1 MSGQQWRKALWHL
14 RNGGIS
20 GLKEF
25 RQRSRKSSSIP
36 QRTIDGTTA
45 PGSQPGPA
53 PDLSVIIPAFNAAE
67 YIERCLRSVV
77 AQNDVSLE
85 VIVVDDGSRDE
96 TAALIDKLAEADP
109 RITLLQSTNSGP
121 AAARNLGIEAAS
133 GDFIT
138 FVDADDEVLPGAFSS
153 MVDSLRRT
161 GSDIATGSYIRFGA
175 TGRSRPKL
183 TARVHARQRLAV
195 RLDDMPELLE
205 EPVLWNKVYGREF
218 WKRHVGTMQT
228 FANYED
234 QEPVY
239 RAFVAA
245 AAIDVLTKDVYAWRL
260 AEGRRT
266 RSRRKGKA
274 ADLRARLKVIEA
286 LKAVLV
292 HEPENVR
299 RTAYAIWMGTDLS
312 MHAEYL
318 ATATKKFRKTL
329 TEAASEIRQ
338 EMPRNAWD
346 LIPAQARL
354 FMWVVASG
362 RLDDIEEVLGTRAEE
377 TTAVPMEYMDGHW
390 LVAPTYLTRL
400 RTRVPSRLIRAF
412 DVDFKPAFIVRNV
425 RWVDTRTIELNGCA
439 YVPGIRTDDISF
451 KVRGVMDGATEF
463 DVGVE
468 SVDDNRIDLE
478 IGDPWRTYARSGFK
492 VRLDLSHIQDVSP
505 RGIQIIGSFAAH
517 GVEMS
522 TPATSTAVVGMIAP
536 SPVTASGRI
545 TVVGDDH
552 GELSIVP
559 VELPVLPVIAE
570 QVSISG
576 ERVSIEVRDRDDIA
590 AVELSAGPA
599 IVSVPVDG
607 TTNFRAELPAVPE
620 GYKHGGELIWSVR
633 ARLVDGKTENVYFSA
648 VDYLLPA
655 TGRLRPEPSIEGK
668 VQLAQRF
675 LRVTVTGAGSDRD
688 RLLLTG
694 RIDPPQKLSLVL
706 KSTDQTITPAEFRLH
721 ADGEFTA
728 VYELTTQGPEGGLV
742 AALSGGY
749 HVRFGSTPETAEQW
763 ARVAGKLA
771 IRPVDTFTEWNT
783 IRVEGRSSG
792 IVALTASPPW
802 SASERTRFGR
812 FALRHVDWGPLKNGI
827 VFESYNGKSAN
838 DNPRAIFDAI
848 REIDPG
854 IPLYWS
860 VRDRRVDVPEGGI
873 PVVEG
878 TAEWHKIL
886 ATSRV
891 WVNNNNF
898 PYYVRKRT
906 GQFYLQTW
914 HGTPI
919 KKLLWDVPRRKVPL
933 TYRRLMKSEVAQWDL
948 LLAQSEQA
956 ANRLQTSLGYRGN
969 VKVIEYP
976 RNLRLLNSMNRTRE
990 IRAELEID
998 EAAFVILYAPT
1009 WRASKKRSI
1018 KKDQSALLEDL
1029 ATLQGVT
1036 ILKTDH
1042 HVSSEQINKVAN
1054 FNGPSTK
1061 QVEELMAISDL
1072 LITDYSSIAFD
1083 YELTGN
1089 PLLRYTPDESEYR
1102 KERGIYEDFAQMHP
1116 KVTRPSQIADQV
1128 QVLRS
1133 EPRFSLNTDD
1143 ARSAAEA
1150 LHGKIKELIILE
1162 VLPPYYETPQKDQA
1176 KDNTHLDSGK

>member
-25 RQRSRKSSSIP
+25 RQRSRKSGSIP
-36 QRTIDGTTA
+36 QRTIDGTTV
-45 PGSQPGPA
+45 PDSQTRPA
-53 PDLSVIIPAFNAAE
+53 PDLSVIIPAFNAVE
-67 YIERCLRSVV
+67 YIERCLCSVV
-77 AQNDVSLE
+77 AQDDVSLE

-109 RITLLQSTNSGP
+109 RITLLQSANSGP
-121 AAARNLGIEAAS
+121 AAARNLGIEAAA

-239 RAFVAA
+239 RALVGA

-274 ADLRARLKVIEA
+274 ADLRARLRVIEA

-312 MHAEYL
+312 MHAEHL

-338 EMPRNAWD
+338 EMPRDAWD

-362 RLDDIEEVLGTRAEE
+362 RMDDIEEVLGTRAEE

-390 LVAPTYLTRL
+390 LVAPTYLSRL
-400 RTRVPSRLIRAF
+400 RTRLPSRLLRAF
-412 DVDFKPAFIVRNV
+412 DVDFKPAFIVRNA

-439 YVPGIRTDDISF
+439 YVPGIRTDDMSF

-463 DVGVE
+463 DVRVE
-468 SVDDNRIDLE
+468 PVDDNRIDLE

-492 VRLDLSHIQDVSP
+492 VRLDLSHIQNVSP
-505 RGIQIIGSFAAH
+505 RGIQIMGSFAAH

-522 TPATSTAVVGMIAP
+522 TPATSTAVIGMIAP

-545 TVVGDDH
+545 TVVADDH

-570 QVSISG
+570 QITING
-576 ERVSIEVRDRDDIA
+576 ERVSIEVRDRDDIDA
-590 AVELSAGPA
+590 LELSAGSA
-599 IVSVPVDG
+599 IVRIPVDG
-607 TTNFRAELPAVPE
+607 TTIFRAELPAVPE
-620 GYKHGGELIWSVR
+620 VYKDGGELIWSVR
-633 ARLVDGKTENVYFSA
+633 ARLVDGKSENVYFSA

-655 TGRLRPEPSIEGK
+655 TGRLRPEPNMDGK

-675 LRVTVTGAGSDRD
+675 LRVTVTGAGIDRD

-706 KSTDQTITPAEFRLH
+706 KSSDQTITPTEFQLH

-728 VYELTTQGPEGGLV
+728 VYELTTQGAEGGLV

-771 IRPVDTFTEWNT
+771 IRPIDTFTEWNT

-792 IVALTASPPW
+792 VVALTASPPW
-802 SASERTRFGR
+802 SANERTRFGR
-812 FALRHVDWGPLKNGI
+812 FALRDVDWGPLQNGI

-848 REIDPG
+848 RQVDPD

-860 VRDRRVDVPEGGI
+860 IRDRRVDVPEGGI

-878 TAEWHKIL
+878 TVAWHKAL
-886 ATSRV
+886 GTSRV

-898 PYYVRKRT
+898 PYYVQKQA

-919 KKLLWDVPRRKVPL
+919 KKLLWDIPRRKVPL
-933 TYRRLMKSEVAQWDL
+933 TYRRLMKTEVAQWDL
-948 LLAQSEQA
+948 LLAQSARA
-956 ANRLQTSLGYRGN
+956 AENLCSGLGYRGETL
-969 VKVIEYP
+969 IGEYP
-976 RNLRLLNSMNRTRE
+976 RNARLFIESAHC
-990 IRAELEID
+990 AETPLPSELVRP
-998 EAAFVILYAPT
+998 EGARVILVAPT
-1009 WRASKKRSI
+1009 WRNRHRNGHSFGWNSYIDYEKIVESTNSLVLIRA
-1018 KKDQSALLEDL
+1018 
-1029 ATLQGVT
+1029 
-1036 ILKTDH
+1036 H
-1042 HVSSEQINKVAN
+1042 HVAKSDGVSVDNVVDVSHVAH
-1054 FNGPSTK
+1054 
-1061 QVEELMAISDL
+1061 VEELL
-1072 LITDYSSIAFD
+1072 LAADVLVTDYSSIAFD
-1083 YELTGN
+1083 FAATGK
-1089 PLLRYTPDESEYR
+1089 PVVHFVPDAADFEN
-1102 KERGIYEDFAQMHP
+1102 ERGFYSDWAGSDA
-1116 KVTRPSQIADQV
+1116 KVARSSAELVD
-1128 QVLRS
+1128 VLNDLLAL
-1133 EPRFSLNTDD
+1133 EPAPRQSSDAAETLARIVGLCVSSDLNT
-1143 ARSAAEA
+1143 STGE
-1150 LHGKIKELIILE
+1150 GI
-1162 VLPPYYETPQKDQA
+1162 
-1176 KDNTHLDSGK
+1176 

>member
-25 RQRSRKSSSIP
+25 RQRSRKSGSAP
-36 QRTIDGTTA
+36 QPAIDDTSV
-45 PGSQPGPA
+45 PGGQREPGL
-53 PDLSVIIPAFNAAE
+53 DLSVIIPAFNAAE
-67 YIERCLRSVV
+67 YIQRCLRSVV
-77 AQNDVSLE
+77 VQDGISLE

-96 TAALIDKLAEADP
+96 TAALVDELAEVDP
-109 RITLLQSTNSGP
+109 RITLIQSTNSGP
-121 AAARNLGIEAAS
+121 AAARNLGIEAAK

-161 GSDIATGSYIRFGA
+161 GSDIATGSYVRFGA

-195 RLDDMPELLE
+195 RLSDMPELLE

-239 RAFVAA
+239 RALVGA
-245 AAIDVLTKDVYAWRL
+245 AAIDVLSTDVYAWRL
-260 AEGRRT
+260 ADGRRT
-266 RSRRKGKA
+266 RSRRKGKVT
-274 ADLRARLKVIEA
+274 DLRARLRVIEA
-286 LKAVLV
+286 LKAVLI

-299 RTAYAIWMGTDLS
+299 RAAYAIWMGTDLS

-329 TEAASEIRQ
+329 TEAASEIRR
-338 EMPRNAWD
+338 EMPRDSWD

-377 TTAVPMEYMDGHW
+377 TAAVPLEYVDGHW
-390 LVAPTYLTRL
+390 HVAPTYLSRL
-400 RTRVPSRLIRAF
+400 RTRIPRRLLRAF
-412 DVDFKPAFIVRNV
+412 DADFKPAFIVRNA
-425 RWVDTRTIELNGCA
+425 RWVDTRVIELKGCA
-439 YVPGIRTDDISF
+439 YVPGIRTDDLTF
-451 KVRGVMDGATEF
+451 TVRGVMDGATEF

-468 SVDDNRIDLE
+468 QVDDNRIDLE
-478 IGDPWRTYARSGFK
+478 IGDPWRTYARCGFK
-492 VRLDLSHIQDVSP
+492 VRLDLSQIQDVSP
-505 RGIQIIGSFAAH
+505 RGVQIVGSFAAH

-522 TPATSTAVVGMIAP
+522 TAATSTAVVGMIAP
-536 SPVTASGRI
+536 SLVTSSGRI
-545 TVVGDDH
+545 TVVADDRD
-552 GELSIVP
+552 ELSIVP
-559 VELPVLPVIAE
+559 VDLPASPVLAE
-570 QVSISG
+570 KVAING
-576 ERVSIEVRDRDDIA
+576 ERVSIEIRDRDDLA
-590 AVELSAGPA
+590 AVELWTVSAT
-599 IVSVPVDG
+599 VSTHFDG
-607 TTNFRAELPAVPE
+607 SASYRAELPAVPD
-620 GYKHGGELIWSVR
+620 GYRDGGELIWSVR
-633 ARLVDGKTENVYFSA
+633 ARLVDGTTQDVYFSS

-655 TGRLRPEPSIEGK
+655 TGRLRPEPNIEGK

-675 LRVTVTGAGSDRD
+675 LRVTITGAGSDRD
-688 RLLLTG
+688 RLLLSG
-694 RIDPPQKLSLVL
+694 RIDPPQKLSIVL
-706 KSTDQTITPAEFRLH
+706 RSSDQTITPTEFRLH
-721 ADGEFTA
+721 ADGEFAA
-728 VYELTTQGPEGGLV
+728 VYELTTLGPEGGSV

-749 HVRFGSTPETAEQW
+749 HVRFGSTPDIAEQW

-771 IRPVDTFTEWNT
+771 IRPIDTFTEWNT

-792 IVALTASPPW
+792 VVALTASPPW

-812 FALRHVDWGPLKNGI
+812 FALRDVDWGPLQNGI

-848 REIDPG
+848 REIEPE

-878 TAEWHKIL
+878 TVAWHKAL
-886 ATSRV
+886 GTARV

-898 PYYVRKRT
+898 PYYVQKQA

-919 KKLLWDVPRRKVPL
+919 KKLLWDIPRRKVPL

-948 LLAQSEQA
+948 LLAQAEGA
-956 ANRLQTSLGYRGN
+956 VANLRSGLGYNGR
-969 VKVIEYP
+969 IEIREYP
-976 RNLRLLNSMNRTRE
+976 RNIGLFKSNNEVQAIRRLLG
-990 IRAELEID
+990 IGDD
-998 EAAFVILYAPT
+998 ERIVLFAPT
-1009 WRASKKRSI
+1009 WRKKQAIGEEAKWEDHLDLDELARKCNVRILVRSHHMTRMSQAASPNI
-1018 KKDQSALLEDL
+1018 IDGSA
-1029 ATLQGVT
+1029 AP
-1036 ILKTDH
+1036 H
-1042 HVSSEQINKVAN
+1042 
-1054 FNGPSTK
+1054 
-1061 QVEELMAISDL
+1061 VEELMAVSNI
-1072 LITDYSSIAFD
+1072 LITDYSSISHDFS
-1083 YELTGN
+1083 LSGK
-1089 PLLRYTPDESEYR
+1089 PILHYTPDIERYDR
-1102 KERGIYEDFAQMHP
+1102 ERGLYPRWAERLNIAVDQNALAVALRQIHNEDAAPFKAVSMRDSMR
-1116 KVTRPSQIADQV
+1116 KSNMMLASALI
-1128 QVLRS
+1128 
-1133 EPRFSLNTDD
+1133 ELN
-1143 ARSAAEA
+1143 
-1150 LHGKIKELIILE
+1150 
-1162 VLPPYYETPQKDQA
+1162 
-1176 KDNTHLDSGK
+1176 NTTSTE